1 MTQQNVAPQSYGSRL
16 TQLAREQGEK
26 TALIF
31 AHEAGGE
38 TQFSYKRLESYANKF
53 ARYLQMQGVG
63 QNSLVV
69 MAMRNC
75 PELVA
80 TCLATWKLGGCT
92 LPLNAKVPQR
102 EREELFAAAAES
114 GRSLYIIADHPWDG
128 VNATRATLEQANG
141 LDDSA
146 LPDRTPQPGKSIGS
160 GGSTGRAKI
169 IVDPRPWAAMPLPP
183 GKTDPFGRRADHIVL
198 LGGPLYHNGPFGPLF
213 GALFDGTTVV
223 LMERFSAQRA
233 VELIERYKVGWTFM
247 VPTQMARIVQLP
259 DFDPERISSL
269 QGLYHSGAF
278 CHAWLKK
285 KWIDMLGAHAV
296 FEIFG
301 SAEQVGATFMR
312 GDEWLAHPGTVGRGV
327 ATDIRILDSEG
338 RDLPTGEVGEIY
350 LRWKPSADG
359 GFLAPKPHADLMYS
373 YWGSPRM
380 KSTPEG
386 FASAG
391 DLGWLDSEGYLHLAD
406 RRTDLIIT
414 GGSNVYPAEVED
426 VVSRFPG
433 VVDVAVIGLPDEEW
447 GHRVHAVVE
456 TAPGKTVTSDDLLQL
471 CKDNLSYFK
480 VPKAFE
486 FVQQLPRDESGKI
499 RRSQLVLQRKADVAK
514 PN

>member
-1 MTQQNVAPQSYGSRL
+1 MAQNPVPQSYGSRL
-16 TQLAREQGEK
+16 TQLSRDQGDK
-26 TALIF
+26 PALIF
-31 AHEAGGE
+31 AHEAGEE
-38 TQFSYKRLESYANKF
+38 TIFSFGRFESFANKI
-53 ARYLQMQGVG
+53 ARFLAAQGVG

-80 TCLATWKLGGCT
+80 TCFATWKLGGCT
-92 LPLNAKVPQR
+92 LPLNAKIPAR

-114 GRSLYIIADHPWDG
+114 GRSLFIIADFPWEG
-128 VNATRATLEQANG
+128 VHATRATLAEAADF
-141 LDDSA
+141 DDGP
-146 LPDRTPQPGKSIGS
+146 LPDRVPQPGKSIGS

-169 IVDPRPWAAMPLPP
+169 IVDPRPWVAVPLPP
-183 GKTDPFGRRADHIVL
+183 GKTDPFGRRADHVAL

-213 GALFDGTTVV
+213 GALFDGASVV
-223 LMERFSAQRA
+223 LMERFDASRA
-233 VELIERYKVGWTFM
+233 LELIERYKVGWTFM
-247 VPTQMARIVQLP
+247 VPTQMSRIVRLP
-259 DFDPERISSL
+259 GFDQRKLASL

-285 KWIDMLGAHAV
+285 QWIDMLGPQAV

-312 GDEWLAHPGTVGRGV
+312 GDEWLAHPGTMGKGV
-327 ATDIRILDSEG
+327 ATDIRILDAEG
-338 RDLPTGEVGEIY
+338 RDLPPGEVGEIY
-350 LRWKPSADG
+350 LRWKPTADG

-380 KSTPEG
+380 KSTPDG

-391 DLGWLDSEGYLHLAD
+391 DLGWLDEESYLHLAD
-406 RRTDLIIT
+406 RRMDLIIT

-426 VVSRFPG
+426 VISRHPG
-433 VVDVAVIGLPDEEW
+433 VADVAVIGLPDEEW

-456 TAPGKTVTSDDLLQL
+456 KARDQLVTSDELARL
-471 CKDNLSYFK
+471 CRENLSPYK
-480 VPKAFE
+480 IPKAFE
-486 FVQQLPRDESGKI
+486 FVEQLPRDESGKI
-499 RRSQLVLQRKADVAK
+499 RRSQLVVQRATAG
-514 PN
+514 